1 MDVPSYDDLVQILNK
16 EKKSFSKRKLNAFRV
31 ITAIYNARF
40 LPARKEMQSKEQMI
54 HFHCSIEALPRK
66 GTDIILYS

>member
-1 MDVPSYDDLVQILNK
+1 LNT
-16 EKKSFSKRKLNAFRV
+16 FRV

-40 LPARKEMQSKEQMI
+40 LPTRKEMQSKEQMI

-66 GTDIILYS
+66 GTDIILFSKHLGENLKKRSHWSTSEYEL